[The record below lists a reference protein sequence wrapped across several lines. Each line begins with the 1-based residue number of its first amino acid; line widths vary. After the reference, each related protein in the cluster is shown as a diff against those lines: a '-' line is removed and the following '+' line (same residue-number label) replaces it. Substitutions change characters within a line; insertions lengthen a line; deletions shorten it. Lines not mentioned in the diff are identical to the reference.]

1 MNLAPTEEQKL
12 LIESVERF
20 VEKDYPFETRRD
32 LATSEDGFS
41 RKNWATFAE
50 LGWLAIPFPEDQ
62 GGLGG
67 SITDAC
73 LIAEQLGRGLVVEP
87 YLWTVVLGGHLLSRG
102 GRGDLVEQIAAGS
115 LQTAFGFAEPTSRY
129 NLASV
134 ETSASGDGGNWTLNG
149 HKAVVFNAPAADTIV
164 VTARTAG
171 DARDEEGISL
181 FLVDPK
187 GDGVTLRPYPTVD
200 GLRAAEVILEG
211 AAGDLLGDAGGAYP
225 LVEETIDRGIAA
237 VCSEAAGIMHT
248 MLAMTREY
256 TAQRKQFGVPLSKF
270 QVLQHRMAD
279 MFNLSEQAISLSWVS
294 AVMAAGDDPV
304 ERARAC
310 SASKAFVGKA
320 GRQVG
325 QEAIQMHGGMGM
337 TEEMPISHLFK
348 RLTMIDTLFGNMDH
362 HRRRYSDLLG
372 EERFAA

>member
-20 VEKDYPFETRRD
+20 VEKDYPFETRRE
-32 LATSEDGFS
+32 LAASEAGFS
-41 RKNWATFAE
+41 AAHWATFAE
-50 LGWLAIPFPEDQ
+50 LGWLAIPFPEEQ

-67 SITDAC
+67 SITDVC
-73 LIAEQLGRGLVVEP
+73 LIAEQFGRGLVVEP
-87 YLWTVVLGGHLLSRG
+87 YLWTVVLGGNVLSKC
-102 GRGDLVEQIAAGS
+102 GRGDLVEQTAAGS

-134 ETSASGDGGNWTLNG
+134 ETTAAEDGGWQLNG
-149 HKAVVFNAPAADTIV
+149 HKAVVFNAPAADCIIV
-164 VTARTAG
+164 SARTGG
-171 DARDEEGISL
+171 DVRDEDGISL

-187 GDGVTLRPYPTVD
+187 SDGVTLRPYVTVD
-200 GLRAAEVILEG
+200 GLRAAEVLLENASG
-211 AAGDLLGDAGGAYP
+211 ELLGEAGGACA
-225 LVEETIDRGIAA
+225 LIEETIDLGIAA
-237 VCSEAAGIMHT
+237 VSAEAAGIMHT
-248 MLAMTREY
+248 MLNMTREY

-279 MFNLSEQAISLSWVS
+279 MFNNSEQSISMSWVA
-294 AVMAAGDDPV
+294 AVKAAGDDPL

-310 SASKAFVGKA
+310 SATKVFIGKA

-337 TEEMPISHLFK
+337 TEEMPISHFFK
-348 RLTMIDTLFGNMDH
+348 RLTMIDTLFGNRDH
-362 HRRRYSDLLG
+362 HQRRYSDLMDDD
-372 EERFAA
+372 RFAA

>member
-20 VEKDYPFETRRD
+20 VEKDYPFEQRREIAASD
-32 LATSEDGFS
+32 DGFS
-41 RKNWATFAE
+41 SAHWATFAE

-73 LIAEQLGRGLVVEP
+73 LIAEQLGRGLAVEP
-87 YLWTVVLGGHLLSRG
+87 YLWTVVLGGNLLSKT
-102 GRGDLVEQIAAGS
+102 GRGDLVEQIAAGG

-134 ETSASGDGGNWTLNG
+134 ETAAAESDGWRLNG
-149 HKAVVFNAPAADTIV
+149 HKAVVFNAPAADKII
-164 VTARTAG
+164 VTARTG
-171 DARDEEGISL
+171 GEVRDEEGISL

-187 GDGVTLRPYPTVD
+187 DAGVTLRPYATVD
-200 GLRAAEVILEG
+200 GLRAAEVLLENASG
-211 AAGDLLGDAGGAYP
+211 ELLGEVGAAYP
-225 LVEETIDRGIAA
+225 LIEETIDLGIVVA
-237 VCSEAAGIMHT
+237 CSEAAGIMHT
-248 MLAMTREY
+248 MLNMTREY

-279 MFNLSEQAISLSWVS
+279 MFNYSEQSISMSWVA
-294 AVMAAGDDPV
+294 AVKAAGDDPL

-310 SASKAFVGKA
+310 SATKVFIGKA
-320 GRQVG
+320 GREVG

-337 TEEMPISHLFK
+337 TEEMPISHYFK
-348 RLTMIDTLFGNMDH
+348 RLTMIDTLFGNKDFH
-362 HRRRYSDLLG
+362 QRRYSDLLS
-372 EERFAA
+372 EDRFAA

>member
-20 VEKDYPFETRRD
+20 IEKDYPFEHRRE
-32 LATSEDGFS
+32 LAASELGYSADH
-41 RKNWATFAE
+41 WATFAE
-50 LGWLAIPFPEDQ
+50 LGWLAIPFPEEQ

-87 YLWTVVLGGHLLSRG
+87 YLWTVILGGHLLSRS
-102 GRGDLVEQIAAGS
+102 GRGDLVEQIATGG
-115 LQTAFGFAEPTSRY
+115 LQTAFGFAEPSSRY

-134 ETSASGDGGNWTLNG
+134 ETSAADNGGWRLNG
-149 HKAVVFNAPAADTIV
+149 HKAVVFNAPAADTII

-171 DARDEEGISL
+171 DPLDEDGIAL
-181 FLVDPK
+181 LLVDPE
-187 GDGVTLRPYPTVD
+187 DLGVNLRDYPTVD
-200 GLRAAEVILEG
+200 GLRAAEVILEDAAGELLG
-211 AAGDLLGDAGGAYP
+211 AAGAAYP
-225 LVEETIDRGIAA
+225 LVEETIDRGIAV
-237 VCSEAAGIMHT
+237 VCAEAAGIMHT
-248 MLAMTREY
+248 TLQMTREY

-279 MFNLSEQAISLSWVS
+279 MFNLTEQSISLSWVA
-294 AVMAAGDDPV
+294 AVKAESDDPL

-310 SASKAFVGKA
+310 SAAKVFIGKA

-325 QEAIQMHGGMGM
+325 QESIQMHGGMGM
-337 TEEMPISHLFK
+337 TDEMPISHYFK
-348 RLTMIDTLFGNMDH
+348 RLTLIDTLFGNRDH
-362 HRRRYSDLLG
+362 HQRRYSDLLDDR
-372 EERFAA
+372 RFAA

>member
-20 VEKDYPFETRRD
+20 VEKDYPFETRREI
-32 LATSEDGFS
+32 AAGEDGFS
-41 RKNWATFAE
+41 RENWATFAE
-50 LGWLAIPFPEDQ
+50 LGWLAVPFPEDQ

-102 GRGDLVEQIAAGS
+102 GRGDLVAQIAEGT

-134 ETSASGDGGNWTLNG
+134 ETSASEDGGAWTLNG
-149 HKAVVFNAPAADTIV
+149 HKAVVFNAPAADTII

-171 DARDEEGISL
+171 DPRDEEGISL

-187 GDGVTLRPYPTVD
+187 AGGVTLRPYPTVD

-211 AAGDLLGDAGGAYP
+211 APGDLLGEAGAAYP
-225 LVEETIDRGIAA
+225 LVEETVDRGIAA

-256 TAQRKQFGVPLSKF
+256 TSQRKQFGVPLSKF

-279 MFNLSEQAISLSWVS
+279 MFNLTEQAISLSWVS
-294 AVMAAGDDPV
+294 AVRAAGEDPV

-310 SASKAFVGKA
+310 SASKAFIGKA

-337 TEEMPISHLFK
+337 TEEMPISHFFK
-348 RLTMIDTLFGNMDH
+348 RLTMIDTLFGNVDH

-372 EERFAA
+372 DERFAA